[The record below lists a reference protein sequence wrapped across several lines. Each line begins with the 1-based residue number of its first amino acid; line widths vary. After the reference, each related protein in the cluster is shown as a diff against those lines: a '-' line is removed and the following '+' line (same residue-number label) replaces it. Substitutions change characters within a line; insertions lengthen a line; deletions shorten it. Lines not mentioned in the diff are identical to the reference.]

1 MKFVLI
7 DVMCKDYLNW
17 LSGCPVKRIFTF
29 LALKFLDKKG
39 KVRLHKDF
47 DFIAYDV
54 TCVGGKIGFRI
65 FSDFYDPLDSHYLRK
80 S

>member
-1 MKFVLI
+1 MNCEFLDCKLGLCIVIWLI
-7 DVMCKDYLNW
+7 CV
-17 LSGCPVKRIFTF
+17 
-29 LALKFLDKKG
+29 LDKKG
-39 KVRLHKDF
+39 KVRIHKVF

>member
-1 MKFVLI
+1 MSC
-7 DVMCKDYLNW
+7 D
-17 LSGCPVKRIFTF
+17 TF
-29 LALKFLDKKG
+29 LGLKLSDKKG
-39 KVRLHKDF
+39 EVRLHKVF
-47 DFIAYDV
+47 DFNVYDV